1 MAEAALT
8 LAFVPGVTP
17 AKWLRVW
24 AERHPAEPVAPMVVT
39 VAEQVSV
46 LHDALAD
53 LALVRL
59 PIDVTGLHVIP
70 LYEELAVVVV
80 PADHALTD
88 LGAVELADL
97 ADETLLGLPDLDERQ
112 LVEVVAT
119 GAGLAIMPQSLAR
132 LHARKDVRAVPV
144 TDAPTT
150 RVALAW
156 RRDHDSPLIE
166 DFIGV
171 VRGRTARSSRGEGAA
186 SAETDAT
193 GRQKRSSGSAA
204 SGNGAAKGA
213 GGKRA
218 SGGPRSGARSA
229 SARRGRPGGGRGRGR
244 R

>member
-24 AERHPAEPVAPMVVT
+24 AERHPAEPVAPKVVP
-39 VAEQVSV
+39 VAEQINV
-46 LHDALAD
+46 LHDAQAD

-59 PIDVTGLHVIP
+59 PIDDTGLHIIP
-70 LYEELAVVVV
+70 LYEEVAVVVV
-80 PADHALTD
+80 PADHAIAEVDT
-88 LGAVELADL
+88 VELADL
-97 ADETLLGLPDLDERQ
+97 AGETLLELPDLDERQ
-112 LVEVVAT
+112 LVEVVAA
-119 GAGLAIMPQSLAR
+119 GAGLAVMPQSLAR

-144 TDAPTT
+144 TDAPST

-156 RRDHDSPLIE
+156 RRDHESPLIE

-186 SAETDAT
+186 SGEAESTAK
-193 GRQKRSSGSAA
+193 QKRGAGSA
-204 SGNGAAKGA
+204 GNAAAKGSGA
-213 GGKRA
+213 KRA
-218 SGGPRSGARSA
+218 SGGPRSGSRSA
-229 SARRGRPGGGRGRGR
+229 SARRGRPGSGRGRGR